1 MATNASGQIIGNG
14 PNGTIEDNYG
24 VKYTRI
30 LREALQQLRS
40 LVEPWV
46 TFMPGCKGRSVS
58 LPDVADLELDDATA
72 RIFQIVMGDELGIGN
87 RHMKPRHMFKQV
99 PFSNLADPMYNTDI
113 DFNVSVIVNQLK
125 HAIERAKDRVILGV
139 RFDSTKNDWVKNT
152 LDSSAAGTPY
162 NASTA
167 GGILG
172 TNYVGRDCDG
182 LISLPDAPGVGQ
194 KAEDVNIVEYNF
206 KYSGTKTDT
215 GMLLDKIVRGIQL
228 LKKKHALVKGVTTP
242 VIGMTGQQIA
252 EIQMWE
258 SAQNKNYGFG
268 NLVDGIKNRVL
279 GVNIMETEM
288 LPVATVGTGQ
298 SAKTFRICP
307 MWIKEL
313 VYFGPW
319 MDARIQVDAD
329 LQAYN
334 GAGQVKCNVALGATR
349 ATEKAVV
356 QIQCLE
362 NLAVDPT

>member
-1 MATNASGQIIGNG
+1 MATNSSGQIIGAG
-14 PNGTIEDNYG
+14 TNGTIVDNYG

-30 LREALQQLRS
+30 LREQLQQLQS

-58 LPDVADLELDDATA
+58 LPDVANLELDDASA

-87 RHMKPRHMFKQV
+87 RHMKPRHMFKQI
-99 PFSNLADPMYNTDI
+99 PFSNIADPLYNTDI
-113 DFNVSVIVNQLK
+113 DFNVSVIVKQLK
-125 HAIERAKDRVILGV
+125 HAIERAKDKVILGV
-139 RFDSTKNDWVKNT
+139 KFDNTKNDWVKNV
-152 LDSSAAGTPY
+152 LGSVGDPY
-162 NASTA
+162 GATTA

-182 LISLPDAPGVGQ
+182 LVNLKDAPGDG
-194 KAEDVNIVEYNF
+194 ETYESCGIVPYNF

-228 LKKKHALVKGVTTP
+228 MKKTYAYVKGVTTP
-242 VIGMTGQQIA
+242 VIGMTSQQIA
-252 EIQMWE
+252 EIQLWE

-268 NLVDGIKNRVL
+268 NLADGFKNRVL

-288 LPVATVGTGQ
+288 LPIATVGTGQ
-298 SAKTFRICP
+298 SAKTFRVCP
-307 MWIKEL
+307 LWIKEL

>member
-1 MATNASGQIIGNG
+1 MATNASGQIIGAG
-14 PNGTIEDNYG
+14 TNGTIVDNYG

-30 LREALQQLRS
+30 LREQLQQLRS

-58 LPDVADLELDDATA
+58 LPDVANLELDDATA

-139 RFDSTKNDWVKNT
+139 KYDSTKKDWVKNIVE
-152 LDSSAAGTPY
+152 SASGTPY
-162 NASTA
+162 NATTA

-182 LISLPDAPGVGQ
+182 LVNLKDAPGVG
-194 KAEDVNIVEYNF
+194 ETYESCGIVEYNF

-215 GMLLDKIVRGIQL
+215 GMMLDKIIRALQL
-228 LKKKHALVKGVTTP
+228 LKKSYAFVKGVTTP
-242 VIGMTGQQIA
+242 VIGLTSFQIA
-252 EIQMWE
+252 EIQRWE

-268 NLVDGIKNRVL
+268 NLVDGFKNRVL
-279 GVNIMETEM
+279 GCNIMETEM
-288 LPVATVGTGQ
+288 LPIATVGEGQ

-362 NLAVDPT
+362 NLATDAA